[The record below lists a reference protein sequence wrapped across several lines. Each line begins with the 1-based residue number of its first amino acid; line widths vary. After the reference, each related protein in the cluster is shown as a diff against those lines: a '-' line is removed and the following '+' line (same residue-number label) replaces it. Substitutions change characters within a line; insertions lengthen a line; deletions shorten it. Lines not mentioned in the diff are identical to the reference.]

1 MSRVAR
7 LNVQGL
13 ARRDRRLMEC
23 ILPESGFRTVSID
36 LGSGEPTV
44 TSHYSQ
50 DPMYRYA
57 CFDGV
62 GKTPYYKNGVLM
74 ISDLYLKV
82 MSVSPVGR
90 EKMADAFKNAR
101 FEGRTFAE
109 QWLLNDEVV
118 KSYFKKERQLHKM
131 LALALGYGMGPTK
144 MIKQAFDNGYI
155 MDMKTARAFY
165 QAYWEL
171 FAGVRALA
179 DRLARQIKSKGFIV
193 NEFGYRMTPP
203 PHKGFNYL
211 IQSTVSGIM
220 HAFVAKLMAIAP
232 YARFSTII
240 HDELVADVPECKV
253 LEFRK
258 AKEEATDSLNR
269 DLGWTVAI
277 RTGFAVGQNWYEA
290 K

>member
-1 MSRVAR
+1 MA
-7 LNVQGL
+7 
-13 ARRDRRLMEC
+13 C
-23 ILPESGFRTVSID
+23 IVPDDGYRTVSLD
-36 LGSGEPTV
+36 LSAGEPSV
-44 TSHYSQ
+44 TAHYSQ
-50 DPMYRYA
+50 DMRYRYA
-57 CFDGV
+57 TFDGV
-62 GKTPYYKNGVLM
+62 GQAPSYRNGVLY
-74 ISDLYLKV
+74 IDDIYLMV
-82 MSVSPVGR
+82 MSVSPLGR
-90 EKMADAFKNAR
+90 EAMARAFKEQA
-101 FEGRTFAE
+101 FGGVSFVD
-109 QWLLNDEVV
+109 QWLKDPEVV
-118 KSYFKKERQLHKM
+118 KSFFKKERQLHKM

-171 FAGVRALA
+171 FSGVRALA

-240 HDELVADVPECKV
+240 HDELVADVPECRV

-258 AKEEATDSLNR
+258 AKEEATDSLNH

-277 RTGFAVGQNWYEA
+277 RTGFAVGQNWFEA